1 MAKRKS
7 NRFHLIKPYTKRQ
20 MLTEWQEI
28 VKYDKSIKELYAN
41 REILKKSKKDTM
53 INNFYT
59 FTLTNTQ
66 KINVQNK

>member
-1 MAKRKS
+1 
-7 NRFHLIKPYTKRQ
+7 